1 MGSSPILMFDIDIGS
16 DVGYHGAMYIL
27 GTHISID
34 LPEHAIGRAAERLDM
49 SEREVIDFW
58 RKVAASRQD
67 DLADID
73 IATGGRISSGRIHWV
88 VTRYSERAIRVMTVV
103 IKEKRKR

>member
-1 MGSSPILMFDIDIGS
+1 
-16 DVGYHGAMYIL
+16 MYII
-27 GTHISID
+27 GEHISVD
-34 LPEHAIGRAAERLDM
+34 LPEHAVERAAERLNM

-73 IATGGRISSGRIHWV
+73 IGTGGRISNGKIHWV